1 VLSKPK
7 YINVKGQL
15 VDLEVPKVMGILNIT
30 PDSFYSG
37 SRFNTEKEIIGAVQ
51 KMLEDGADFID
62 IGGYSSRPGAK
73 DISEKEEKLRVLKA
87 IRYVSREFPGAI
99 ISVDTFRA
107 GIAREAVCEC
117 GAHIINDI
125 SGGDADPGM
134 QDLII
139 NLNVPYIMMHMQ
151 GTPRTMQKSPVY
163 NDVVSEILIW
173 FGKKIVPLMAAG
185 LRDIIIDPGIG
196 FGKNSDHNFEI
207 IRRLNE
213 FCIAGL
219 PVLVGLSRKSLI
231 WKTLGI
237 SPSASLNGTSVL
249 NTIALMNGADI
260 LRVHDVAE
268 AVEAVKLTRKVKSNL
283 KN

>member
-260 LRVHDVAE
+260 LRVHDVRE
-268 AVEAVKLTRKVKSNL
+268 AVEAVKLTGKVKSNF